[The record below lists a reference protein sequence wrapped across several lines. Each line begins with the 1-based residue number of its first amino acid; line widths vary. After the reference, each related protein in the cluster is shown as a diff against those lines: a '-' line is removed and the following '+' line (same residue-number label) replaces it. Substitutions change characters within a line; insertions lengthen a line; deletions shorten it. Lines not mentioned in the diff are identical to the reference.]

1 MAEASA
7 AWSRRSPW
15 TGVLPAGRRPDDR
28 GTGITIE
35 PRDDL
40 GFAAVVARKGRAE
53 ELRKTLFSGHAV
65 EAPVRP
71 ALARGRE
78 LDLVWNGPE
87 RWLAISSDRA
97 IAARLSGELGRLAA
111 ICDQSDALAI
121 LRIAGPEAR
130 AVLAKGCPI
139 DLHPRAFRPGFTLSP
154 IASVLFGPAGAR
166 PRVRRPRGI
175 RDRNCETATNL
186 SSPERT
192 HVATL
197 EPLPPYG
204 SVG

>member
-1 MAEASA
+1 VAEASA

-121 LRIAGPEAR
+121 LRIAGPKAR

-139 DLHPRAFRPGFTLSP
+139 DLHPRAFRPGDAALTAIAHVGLHLWQVDEAPTFELAIPSSMAGSFARWLS
-154 IASVLFGPAGAR
+154 ASMSEFGAKP
-166 PRVRRPRGI
+166 
-175 RDRNCETATNL
+175 
-186 SSPERT
+186 
-192 HVATL
+192 L
-197 EPLPPYG
+197 EGEKSL
-204 SVG
+204 

>member
-1 MAEASA
+1 M
-7 AWSRRSPW
+7 
-15 TGVLPAGRRPDDR
+15 LPAGRRPDDR

-121 LRIAGPEAR
+121 LRIAGPKAR

-139 DLHPRAFRPGFTLSP
+139 DLPPRAFRPGDAALTAIAHVGLHLWQVDEAPTFELAIPSSMAGSFARWLS
-154 IASVLFGPAGAR
+154 ASMSEFGAKP
-166 PRVRRPRGI
+166 
-175 RDRNCETATNL
+175 
-186 SSPERT
+186 
-192 HVATL
+192 L
-197 EPLPPYG
+197 EGEKSL
-204 SVG
+204 

>member
-1 MAEASA
+1 MDGRA
-7 AWSRRSPW
+7 P
-15 TGVLPAGRRPDDR
+15 GGRRPDDR

-111 ICDQSDALAI
+111 ICDQRDALAI

-130 AVLAKGCPI
+130 AVLAKGCPL
-139 DLHPRAFRPGFTLSP
+139 DLHPRAFRPGDAALTAIAHVGLHLWQVDEAPTFELAIPSSMAGSFARWLS
-154 IASVLFGPAGAR
+154 ASMSEFGAKP
-166 PRVRRPRGI
+166 
-175 RDRNCETATNL
+175 
-186 SSPERT
+186 
-192 HVATL
+192 L
-197 EPLPPYG
+197 EGEKSL
-204 SVG
+204 